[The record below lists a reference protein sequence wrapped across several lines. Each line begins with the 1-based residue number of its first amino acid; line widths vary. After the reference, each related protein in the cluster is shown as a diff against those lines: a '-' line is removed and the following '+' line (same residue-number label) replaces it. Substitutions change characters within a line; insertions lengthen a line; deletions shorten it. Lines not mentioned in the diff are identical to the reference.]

1 MDELGTGAAVRCW
14 ARKWGLIRSDP
25 PLCPHRDAIQE
36 DGEGTWGPVCGK
48 AMAEVKD
55 VSFKNDGV
63 VWHDRNPSFPPTST
77 SSSGGRET
85 EAPTRTRSSASL
97 SAQSPNGVPS
107 DPRLFCCYPRL
118 FCCYPRLFCCRLNSF
133 ASFAGHPL
141 LSKEITVSR
150 ASAHKH
156 AKLETLTL
164 VFFDIDFRLLGT
176 GPRSFSITHL
186 FASPRRVRQRRVR
199 RPLIRGPSERW
210 SAPPPRP
217 GSGRPLPPPPVPPGS
232 D

>member
-1 MDELGTGAAVRCW
+1 MCGIEDVMDELGTGAAVRCW

-85 EAPTRTRSSASL
+85 EAPTRTRWSSLAFQRNRRFS
-97 SAQSPNGVPS
+97 SQ
-107 DPRLFCCYPRL
+107 RTQTC
-118 FCCYPRLFCCRLNSF
+118 
-133 ASFAGHPL
+133 
-141 LSKEITVSR
+141 EIR
-150 ASAHKH
+150 NA
-156 AKLETLTL
+156 
-164 VFFDIDFRLLGT
+164 DFRLLRYRFSTSRDGT
-176 GPRSFSITHL
+176 EIL
-186 FASPRRVRQRRVR
+186 
-199 RPLIRGPSERW
+199 
-210 SAPPPRP
+210 
-217 GSGRPLPPPPVPPGS
+217 
-232 D
+232 